1 MAAET
6 TLRFYDLTQRA
17 LHWLMAAI
25 ILVAIVPG
33 VIAALLPEEAS
44 ARHELLL
51 VHKSLGM
58 TALALVIVR
67 AVYRAFVGAPPYGD
81 SIGPLTRAAARAE
94 QYALYALMVA
104 MPVSGYLTSTAGGHE
119 VSWFGLF
126 SWPALVAPDKT
137 LARVADQ
144 THYWLAWTIG
154 ALLALHVAAAAWHYW
169 IERDDVFAR
178 MWPSKAAR
186 PSGRG

>member
-67 AVYRAFVGAPPYGD
+67 AFYRAFVGAPPYGD
-81 SIGPLTRAAARAE
+81 SIGPLIRAAARAE
-94 QYALYALMVA
+94 QCALYALMA
-104 MPVSGYLTSTAGGHE
+104 ALPVSGYLMSTASGHD

-126 SWPALVAPDKT
+126 PCPALVAPDKT
-137 LARVADQ
+137 LAGLSGQ
-144 THYWLAWTIG
+144 THLWLAWTIG
-154 ALLALHVAAAAWHYW
+154 ALLALHLAAAGWHYW
-169 IERDDVFAR
+169 VERDDVFAR
-178 MWPSKAAR
+178 MWPSPAAR
-186 PSGRG
+186 RGGRS